1 MTSSGPSRRALLAAT
16 SAFIAAAAAVTLIS
30 ACSAGQITQT
40 GAQVPAIA
48 GVNIN
53 AGPNGEIALRDILIP
68 YGGPQGYPRGA
79 DAPLAVR
86 IFNDGPR
93 PIKLVR
99 VSAGDA
105 ARAVLLVGRAAAA
118 QPAPSAPASPFLG
131 SASPSASPEQSP
143 TAAPA
148 GQETFS
154 IEIGP
159 DDFELLV
166 PGTGEYLQLTG
177 LTRPIPPGTSVP
189 LTFTFDDG
197 TTVNVNVPL
206 GVPMAPVPRV
216 SGEPHTE

>member
-1 MTSSGPSRRALLAAT
+1 MTSSGPSRRRALLVAT
-16 SAFIAAAAAVTLIS
+16 SAFIACTAAVTLMS
-30 ACSAGQITQT
+30 ACSAGQLTQT
-40 GAQVPAIA
+40 GAQVPAVP
-48 GVNIN
+48 GVNVN

-68 YGGPQGYPRGA
+68 YGGPQGYPQGGN
-79 DAPLAVR
+79 APLAVR

-105 ARAVLLVGRAAAA
+105 ARAVLLVGGAAAT
-118 QPAPSAPASPFLG
+118 QPAPASPPTG
-131 SASPSASPEQSP
+131 GPSPSPEPSP

-154 IEIGP
+154 IEIRP
-159 DDFELLV
+159 ADFELLV
-166 PGTGEYLQLTG
+166 PGQGEYLQLMG
-177 LTRPIPPGTSVP
+177 LTRPVPPGTTVP

-206 GVPMAPVPRV
+206 GVPTAPVPRV